1 MHPKNYMQSEKGK
14 FFDWIEGYRPRHD
27 SVARGALKRQSRR
40 ALRRD
45 AKRVIDR
52 EYREAA

>member
-14 FFDWIEGYRPRHD
+14 FFDWIEDYRPRHD

-52 EYREAA
+52 EYKEAA